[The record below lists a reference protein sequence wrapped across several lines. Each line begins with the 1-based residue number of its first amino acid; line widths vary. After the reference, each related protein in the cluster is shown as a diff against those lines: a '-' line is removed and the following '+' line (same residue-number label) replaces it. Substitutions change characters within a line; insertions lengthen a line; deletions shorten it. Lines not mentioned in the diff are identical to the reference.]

1 MTKGEQGTAELGT
14 ITVLKKKKKNLCF
27 QRQKLPSPI
36 VIGPS
41 KWLGS
46 FILAQQ
52 VLTYFQH
59 V

>member
-14 ITVLKKKKKNLCF
+14 ITVLKKINNLCF

-59 V
+59 M